1 MKEITIQL
9 QITESA
15 NGSGWSFSDD
25 NTVQIELSQKDY
37 EKFERNAKRL
47 GIDILDA
54 LGHGITTLIK
64 HGFLT

>member
-25 NTVQIELSQKDY
+25 NTLQIELDQETY
-37 EKFERNAKRL
+37 ETYENNAKRL
-47 GIDILDA
+47 GINILDA
-54 LGHGITTLIK
+54 LGNGITTMIK
-64 HGFLT
+64 HGFSK